1 MSNIGIVGSNGF
13 IGKQLAFDL
22 NGLGHNIFRY
32 NRENPIVG
40 LNNSL
45 NMPESGL
52 DAIVWAAARVN
63 PITASI
69 GDQVDLEYREWMNFL
84 QLWKEFEGGIAPLI
98 YLSSG
103 GCVYTDLVVPF
114 TEKSVAK
121 GTNAYGQ
128 LKLRIEDSIM
138 QTKTGGTILR
148 LSNVYGKG
156 QMHGRGQGVI
166 AEWKYR
172 LNNELK
178 IPLIGSPKSFRD
190 YIHINDV
197 TEAIGILLSS
207 SNKQGIFNLGSGV
220 PTSLET
226 LAEVFDKTTKST
238 IEFEIQGKR
247 PTDRDGY
254 YLDISKISSSLNWKP
269 KIDLIKGI
277 LLTLSE
283 EGEVNTY

>member
-1 MSNIGIVGSNGF
+1 MKNIGIVGSNGF
-13 IGKQLAFDL
+13 IGKQLGISLKDY
-22 NGLGHNIFRY
+22 GHNIFRY

-40 LNNSL
+40 ANNSL
-45 NMPESGL
+45 RIPEGGL

-63 PITASI
+63 PVSASFV
-69 GDQVDLEYREWMNFL
+69 DEVDLEYREWINFL
-84 QLWKEFEGGIAPLI
+84 QLWNEHQGGTVPLV

-103 GCVYTDLVVPF
+103 GCVYTDVVVPF
-114 TEKSVAK
+114 TEESMAL

-128 LKLRIEDSIM
+128 LKLRIEDSIT
-138 QTKTGGTILR
+138 QTTSCGTILR

-178 IPLIGSPKSFRD
+178 IPLIGSLKSFRD

-197 TEAIGILLSS
+197 TEAISILLSTP
-207 SNKQGIFNLGSGV
+207 NKQGIYNLGSGV

-226 LAEVFDKTTKST
+226 LAEVFNKITRST
-238 IEFEIQGKR
+238 IEFEIHGKR
-247 PTDRDGY
+247 STDRNGY

-269 KIDLIKGI
+269 KIGLSDGI

-283 EGEVNTY
+283 EGGVNVY